1 MFQQLLWQTIINCRT
16 ISKIKQ
22 FSKLGHFVLMNTIQK
37 FNLRSITT
45 VEAVNW
51 RCSVKKVF
59 LEISQ
64 HSQKNTC
71 ARIYFLMK
79 LQASACNFI
88 KKETLAQ
95 VFSCDFC
102 ETSKN
107 NFLTEHLQVIASVT
121 TVTRQALV
129 FSSANLLTKI
139 KSRASEAIVR
149 SCSVKEVFLNN
160 S

>member
-16 ISKIKQ
+16 IFKIKQ

-71 ARIYFLMK
+71 ARVLFLIK
-79 LQASACNFI
+79 LQTEACNFI
-88 KKETLAQ
+88 KKRLWPRCFPVKFLKFLRT
-95 VFSCDFC
+95 
-102 ETSKN
+102 T
-107 NFLTEHLQVIASVT
+107 FLTEHFWWLLLSSIRS
-121 TVTRQALV
+121 
-129 FSSANLLTKI
+129 FSKSEILL
-139 KSRASEAIVR
+139 A
-149 SCSVKEVFLNN
+149 FN
-160 S
+160 